1 MGAHSGGTTGRG
13 VIAAYGPYATHGV
26 DAATSPRIG
35 GEERAASPWG
45 WGPGVAVGV
54 IWRAY
59 LAIRQVGVGVPGWS
73 GSREPLALTRGQQVH
88 NETNGEDQEV
98 MPLFLHPN
106 GPPASAWVD
115 MILHSYFWTSRHATP
130 GPLTLTFFF

>member
-59 LAIRQVGVGVPGWS
+59 PAIRQVAGAAARGNLE
-73 GSREPLALTRGQQVH
+73 REPGAISLDTWA
-88 NETNGEDQEV
+88 
-98 MPLFLHPN
+98 
-106 GPPASAWVD
+106 AS
-115 MILHSYFWTSRHATP
+115 T
-130 GPLTLTFFF
+130 